1 MVAFNVSFEVV
12 LVKVA
17 SAVSANSCL
26 VISLH
31 CVALVNLS
39 PMGNDVDHGD
49 KNLRTNATSAN
60 DEVWSQQINFLFEII
75 DFFHSLAFANIR
87 K

>member
-1 MVAFNVSFEVV
+1 MPLQQLLGLETLSTAFFRTLEVFCAVVAFNVSFEVV

-31 CVALVNLS
+31 CVALMNLS
-39 PMGNDVDHGD
+39 PMCNDVDHGD
-49 KNLRTNATSAN
+49 KNLGTNATSAN
-60 DEVWSQQINFLFEII
+60 DEV
-75 DFFHSLAFANIR
+75 
-87 K
+87 

>member
-31 CVALVNLS
+31 CVALMNLS
-39 PMGNDVDHGD
+39 PMCNDVDHGD

-60 DEVWSQQINFLFEII
+60 DEVWSPQINFLFEII
-75 DFFHSLAFANIR
+75 YFFHSLALEDIR